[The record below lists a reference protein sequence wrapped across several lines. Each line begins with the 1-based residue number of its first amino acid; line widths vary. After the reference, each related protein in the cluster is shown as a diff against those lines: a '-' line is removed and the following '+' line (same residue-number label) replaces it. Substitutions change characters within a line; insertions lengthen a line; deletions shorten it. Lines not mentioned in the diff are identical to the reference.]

1 MIRIIVQVVI
11 NALALGA
18 AVLLLNGVSIT
29 ASSSMVEAVGGEK
42 SFADVLALLLVGVI
56 FGVVNALVR
65 PIVKLLSLPL
75 TCLTLGLFSLVINT
89 LMVLLTAW
97 LSEFS
102 PAVLSVENFWWGLGA
117 SLIISLVSALLAF
130 FSRNALAPTGR

>member
-1 MIRIIVQVVI
+1 MFRIIVQVVI

-18 AVLLLNGVSIT
+18 AVLILNGVRIS
-29 ASSSMVEAVGGEK
+29 ASAGMVAAVGGERTL
-42 SFADVLALLLVGVI
+42 ADLLALLLVGVI

-65 PIVKLLSLPL
+65 PIVKFLSLPL
-75 TCLTLGLFSLVINT
+75 TCLTLGLFTLVINT

-117 SLIISLVSALLAF
+117 SIIISLVSALLAF
-130 FSRNALAPTGR
+130 FSRTAMAPAGR

>member
-1 MIRIIVQVVI
+1 MFRIIVQVVI

-18 AVLLLNGVSIT
+18 AVLILNGVSIS
-29 ASSSMVEAVGGEK
+29 ASAGMVAAVGGERTL
-42 SFADVLALLLVGVI
+42 ADLLALLLVGVI

-65 PIVKLLSLPL
+65 PIVKFLSLPL
-75 TCLTLGLFSLVINT
+75 TCLTLGLFTLVINT

-117 SLIISLVSALLAF
+117 SIIISLVSALLAF
-130 FSRNALAPTGR
+130 FSRTAMAPAGR

>member
-18 AVLLLNGVSIT
+18 AVLLLNGVSIS
-29 ASSSMVEAVGGEK
+29 ASAGMVDAVGGD
-42 SFADVLALLLVGVI
+42 SGLADALALLLVGII

-65 PIVKLLSLPL
+65 PIVKFLSLPL

-102 PAVLSVENFWWGLGA
+102 PAVLSVDNFWWGLGA
-117 SLIISLVSALLAF
+117 SIIISLVSALLAF
-130 FSRNALAPTGR
+130 FSKAALAPTGR

>member
-1 MIRIIVQVVI
+1 MIRIIVQIVI

-75 TCLTLGLFSLVINT
+75 TCLTFGLFSLVINT

>member
-18 AVLLLNGVSIT
+18 AVLLLNGVSIS
-29 ASSSMVEAVGGEK
+29 ASAGMVDAVGGE
-42 SFADVLALLLVGVI
+42 SGLADALALLLVGII

-65 PIVKLLSLPL
+65 PIVKFLSLPL

-102 PAVLSVENFWWGLGA
+102 PAVLSVDNFWWGLGA
-117 SLIISLVSALLAF
+117 SIIISLVSALLAF
-130 FSRNALAPTGR
+130 FSKAALAPTGR